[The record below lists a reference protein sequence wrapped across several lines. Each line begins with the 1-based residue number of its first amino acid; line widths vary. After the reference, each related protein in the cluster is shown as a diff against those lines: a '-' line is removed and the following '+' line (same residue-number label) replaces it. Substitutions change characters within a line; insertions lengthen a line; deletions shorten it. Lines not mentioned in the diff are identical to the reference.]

1 MRFDAPAT
9 LWGLLVL
16 PLIVLLYMLR
26 ARRQDVPVSTLILWR
41 RARAD
46 LAASRPARR
55 LERSLL
61 LVAQLLATSLIVLAL
76 ARPQLT
82 LPGRGGEPVVLVL
95 DTSASMQAVDVA
107 PSRFA
112 AAVRA
117 ARDAATAAQGPV
129 MVITAG
135 ARPVIAVPFADP
147 PAVHSALG
155 RLRPT
160 DGPGRLDQAITL
172 ALGQRAGGMR
182 PRVEVFTDRAGAAI
196 PGVTYHVVGTGA
208 RNLGITGLH
217 VEREAAGSVLV
228 VQVHNA
234 GDRPERVPVMVTL
247 GDRRI
252 AERTLRVNAGAV
264 ASLTLPV
271 TGAGVARVELGV
283 QDLLAVDNVASALV
297 GAPPPRVIVAGAADR
312 VLAEVLA
319 AIPVRTIAAQRVS
332 PEALATADVVILN
345 RTPPVEL
352 PPGNYLLLGTT
363 APNLP
368 LAVGGTVRAPQV
380 LRWSSRHPVMRYVDP
395 GEVTI
400 GEAVRLLPRGGEV
413 LVEGEVP
420 LLWAYEG
427 DGLRALVLAFPL
439 DQSDLPLRV
448 AFPILMSNALSWLS
462 GAERLYV
469 AGDTIA
475 LPSGSAPAAVVIGPD
490 GSSVRVEASGGRI
503 ILPAVERAGVY
514 TVRVGDRELRLAV
527 NPSPEESAIAPV
539 AAPSPAAL
547 ARGAAGGR
555 TGHLWRGLLLA
566 VLLVLCAEWVLWL
579 RTLPRI
585 PPWAR
590 GAYGLRSR
598 SPHG

>member
-1 MRFDAPAT
+1 MRFDAPAA

-61 LVAQLLATSLIVLAL
+61 LLAQLLATSLIVLAL

-95 DTSASMQAVDVA
+95 DVSASMQAVDVA

-135 ARPVIAVPFADP
+135 PRPVIAAPFAD
-147 PAVHSALG
+147 AATAHGALD

-160 DGPGRLDQAITL
+160 DGPARLDQAITL
-172 ALGQRAGGMR
+172 ALGQRAGGTR
-182 PRVEVFTDRAGAAI
+182 PRVEVFTDRAGSAI
-196 PGVTYHVVGTGA
+196 PGVTYHILGSGA

-234 GDRPERVPVMVTL
+234 GDRPERVPVTVTL
-247 GDRRI
+247 GNQRI
-252 AERTLRVNAGAV
+252 AERTVRVDAGGV

-283 QDLLAVDNVASALV
+283 QDLLAVDNVASAVV
-297 GAPPPRVIVAGAADR
+297 GTPPPRVIVAGAADR
-312 VLAEVLA
+312 VLAEALA
-319 AIPVRTIAAQRVS
+319 AIPVRTTEAQRIS
-332 PEALATADVVILN
+332 PEALATSDVVILN
-345 RTPPVEL
+345 RTTPVEL

-363 APNLP
+363 AQNLP
-368 LAVGGTVRAPQV
+368 LAVEGTVRAPQV

-400 GEAVRLLPRGGEV
+400 GEALRLRPRGGEV
-413 LVEGEVP
+413 LVEGEGP

-427 DGLRALVLAFPL
+427 DGLRALVLAFSL
-439 DQSDLPLRV
+439 DQSDLPLHV
-448 AFPILMSNALSWLS
+448 AFPILMSNALAWL
-462 GAERLYV
+462 GGTERLYV

-475 LPSGSAPAAVVIGPD
+475 LPSGSAPAAVVTGPD
-490 GSSVRVEASGGRI
+490 GSRVRVEASAGRVV
-503 ILPAVERAGVY
+503 LPAVERAGVY
-514 TVRVGDRELRLAV
+514 TVRVGGRELRLAV
-527 NPSPEESAIAPV
+527 NPAPEESAIAPV
-539 AAPSPAAL
+539 AAPTPAAPV
-547 ARGAAGGR
+547 RDAAAGR
-555 TGHLWRGLLLA
+555 TGQLWRGLLLA

-579 RTLPRI
+579 RTLARVPVR
-585 PPWAR
+585 AR
-590 GAYGLRSR
+590 GPAGLRSK
-598 SPHG
+598 SLHG